1 MNNCYNMVDLKIK
14 YKGVFVMI
22 NDTNFIVRLSGE
34 KDNGYYIDYLGVYKV
49 VEISKLVNIGS
60 SSIRD
65 TYMNHGAIYNE
76 MQDIYYFTSIDH
88 AKATIVAILQNM
100 KTEQK
105 GRLILLS
112 EAEIEYIRK
121 ALINEGGNTLHVK
134 NSIKDHIFKKLNR

>member
-1 MNNCYNMVDLKIK
+1 
-14 YKGVFVMI
+14 MI

>member
-1 MNNCYNMVDLKIK
+1 
-14 YKGVFVMI
+14 MI

-34 KDNGYYIDYLGVYKV
+34 KENGYYIDYLGVYKV